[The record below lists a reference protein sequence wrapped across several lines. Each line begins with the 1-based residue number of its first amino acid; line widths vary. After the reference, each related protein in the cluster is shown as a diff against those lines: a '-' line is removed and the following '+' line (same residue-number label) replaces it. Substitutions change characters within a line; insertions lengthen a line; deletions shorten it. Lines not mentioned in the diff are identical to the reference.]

1 MALGEKVVL
10 CMNTSDCEYIFKEFK
25 KRKNY
30 FKYTSHINSSN
41 CDTLKYKGEA
51 VKHFL
56 DENLLIT
63 DVRAF
68 RGMECENLMVVL
80 DSKEC
85 ALYQNVVQAIARCTK
100 DLTIV
105 MATKT

>member
-1 MALGEKVVL
+1 
-10 CMNTSDCEYIFKEFK
+10 MNTSDCEYIFKEFK